1 MESHSTLNKNRLPN
15 YKRGLLSDL
24 FYLYRLYNVGH
35 IVCATSLPAG
45 VSDIFCAMSLYADHY
60 TCLLVGSDSLK

>member
-1 MESHSTLNKNRLPN
+1 MESHSPLNKNGLPN

-24 FYLYRLYNVGH
+24 FYSCHLYNVGH
-35 IVCATSLPAG
+35 I
-45 VSDIFCAMSLYADHY
+45 DIFCAMSLCADHY